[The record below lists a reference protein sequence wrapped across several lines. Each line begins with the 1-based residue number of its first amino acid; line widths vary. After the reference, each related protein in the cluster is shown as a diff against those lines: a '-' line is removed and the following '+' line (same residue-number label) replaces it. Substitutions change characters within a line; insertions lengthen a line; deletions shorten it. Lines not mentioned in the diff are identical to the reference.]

1 MDEEYDDGQI
11 GEGAEDA
18 EVKDTITQSQ
28 MI

>member
-11 GEGAEDA
+11 GEGAENPD
-18 EVKDTITQSQ
+18 VKDRITQSQ